1 MKLYLYAWLGV
12 WFDAWIYLL
21 LNPYT
26 LDRKQFYRLGKPF
39 KRGNFIQYPK
49 FIILPISA
57 FSTGILFFLENIYT
71 GILLFLN

>member
-49 FIILPISA
+49 FIILPLVQEYS
-57 FSTGILFFLENIYT
+57 FFLENIYT